1 MITKENIIKRFVSY
15 VTIDTESDP
24 NNPNF
29 PSTEKQWNLAR
40 LLEKELKEIGLEDVD
55 LDENCYLMAT
65 LPSNIDYEVPTI
77 GFISHMD
84 TSPDFTGKNVKPQI
98 HTNYDGKDII
108 LNKEQNICFALCLR

>member
-40 LLEKELKEIGLEDVD
+40 LLEKELKDKSIDIAIHALKD
-55 LDENCYLMAT
+55 LPA
-65 LPSNIDYEVPTI
+65 IA
-77 GFISHMD
+77 
-84 TSPDFTGKNVKPQI
+84 PDLK
-98 HTNYDGKDII
+98 
-108 LNKEQNICFALCLR
+108 